1 MGLKKYSEFSS
12 GGDQEITTTD
22 FGTKVPK
29 KNIPKTNLA
38 VMANALSKPKR
49 RDNRDPHVSKKKPRF
64 NLNGNVVKFLDN
76 FKPSSAYSILESN
89 NYSKDDL
96 HFMIIEQADE
106 SLLILKYNEKHK
118 LKLKEFVTNLVSY
131 YRRNPQL
138 DKLFSEII
146 VEGNDTFSIIKNV
159 PKTELN
165 GKKVL
170 QILNDDLINL
180 LKNM

>member
-1 MGLKKYSEFSS
+1 
-12 GGDQEITTTD
+12 
-22 FGTKVPK
+22 
-29 KNIPKTNLA
+29 
-38 VMANALSKPKR
+38 
-49 RDNRDPHVSKKKPRF
+49 
-64 NLNGNVVKFLDN
+64 
-76 FKPSSAYSILESN
+76 
-89 NYSKDDL
+89 
-96 HFMIIEQADE
+96 MIIEQADE